1 MGTVWV
7 WKGRRDCRLCFWFW
21 KTNTNTRWKKV
32 EEKSLFGREART
44 EKNRKK
50 SRADDSSLV
59 VRFGPIASSL
69 FSLFALL
76 CWWNEAHSAGVSFQ
90 EETWE
95 VLQAPL
101 GLGSVPQEP
110 SIASLPFQ
118 EATQQDWSFLTY
130 WLRKIRFGAY
140 CIMQCFC
147 RWHMIYIMGWW
158 AFLI

>member
-1 MGTVWV
+1 M
-7 WKGRRDCRLCFWFW
+7 
-21 KTNTNTRWKKV
+21 
-32 EEKSLFGREART
+32 FGREART

-90 EETWE
+90 KETWE

-118 EATQQDWSFLTY
+118 EATQQD
-130 WLRKIRFGAY
+130 
-140 CIMQCFC
+140 
-147 RWHMIYIMGWW
+147 
-158 AFLI
+158 